1 MRAESVVYRLPAAC
15 AGGVVKILPAAGA
28 VAVAGSWFVA
38 VALRS
43 CFAAVAAHWLVADA
57 AVVVVWELA
66 PVAAAD
72 AVVSELL
79 LAAAFVWELGLAAAV
94 VWEPGLAADAAVA
107 VWGLALAAAGAVAV
121 VSVVEP
127 VAAFQAWLVAAV
139 GQVWPFPVV
148 SLALRG
154 PVLRFRKVVIERL
167 RL

>member
-1 MRAESVVYRLPAAC
+1 M
-15 AGGVVKILPAAGA
+15 PAAGA
-28 VAVAGSWFVA
+28 VAVAGSWLVA

-57 AVVVVWELA
+57 AVVVVWELVL
-66 PVAAAD
+66 VAAV
-72 AVVSELL
+72 AV
-79 LAAAFVWELGLAAAV
+79 VWELGLVAAVDAV
-94 VWEPGLAADAAVA
+94 VWELG
-107 VWGLALAAAGAVAV
+107 LAAAGAVAV

-148 SLALRG
+148 SLG
-154 PVLRFRKVVIERL
+154 PVLRFRKVAIERL

>member
-1 MRAESVVYRLPAAC
+1 
-15 AGGVVKILPAAGA
+15 VKIVPAAGA
-28 VAVAGSWFVA
+28 VAVAGSWLVA

-57 AVVVVWELA
+57 AVAVVWELEL
-66 PVAAAD
+66 VAAVAVVWELELVAAVD
-72 AVVSELL
+72 AV
-79 LAAAFVWELGLAAAV
+79 VWELGLVAAVAV
-94 VWEPGLAADAAVA
+94 VWELGLVAAVDA
-107 VWGLALAAAGAVAV
+107 VVWELGLAAAGAVAV

>member
-1 MRAESVVYRLPAAC
+1 
-15 AGGVVKILPAAGA
+15 VKILPAAGA
-28 VAVAGSWFVA
+28 VAVAASWLVA

-57 AVVVVWELA
+57 AVVVVWELGL
-66 PVAAAD
+66 VA
-72 AVVSELL
+72 
-79 LAAAFVWELGLAAAV
+79 AAAV
-94 VWEPGLAADAAVA
+94 VWELRLVAAVDA
-107 VWGLALAAAGAVAV
+107 VVWELGLAAAGAVAV

-139 GQVWPFPVV
+139 GQVWLFPVV

>member
-15 AGGVVKILPAAGA
+15 AGGVVKIVPAAGA
-28 VAVAGSWFVA
+28 VAVAGSWLVA

-57 AVVVVWELA
+57 AVVVVWELVL
-66 PVAAAD
+66 VAAVAVVWELELVAAVD
-72 AVVSELL
+72 AV
-79 LAAAFVWELGLAAAV
+79 VWELG
-94 VWEPGLAADAAVA
+94 
-107 VWGLALAAAGAVAV
+107 LAAAGAVAV

>member
-1 MRAESVVYRLPAAC
+1 
-15 AGGVVKILPAAGA
+15 VKILPAAGA

-43 CFAAVAAHWLVADA
+43 CFAAVAAHWLVAGA
-57 AVVVVWELA
+57 AVVVVWELEL
-66 PVAAAD
+66 VAAVD
-72 AVVSELL
+72 AVVWELEL
-79 LAAAFVWELGLAAAV
+79 VAAVDAVVWELELVAAVAVVWELVLVAAVDAVVWELG
-94 VWEPGLAADAAVA
+94 
-107 VWGLALAAAGAVAV
+107 LAAAGAVAV

>member
-1 MRAESVVYRLPAAC
+1 M
-15 AGGVVKILPAAGA
+15 PAAGA
-28 VAVAGSWFVA
+28 VAVAVSWLVA

-57 AVVVVWELA
+57 AVVVVWELVL
-66 PVAAAD
+66 VAAVAVVWELELVAAVD
-72 AVVSELL
+72 AV
-79 LAAAFVWELGLAAAV
+79 VWELGLVAAVDAV
-94 VWEPGLAADAAVA
+94 VWELG
-107 VWGLALAAAGAVAV
+107 LAAAGAVAV

-127 VAAFQAWLVAAV
+127 AAAFQAWLVAAV

>member
-1 MRAESVVYRLPAAC
+1 
-15 AGGVVKILPAAGA
+15 VKILPAAGA

-43 CFAAVAAHWLVADA
+43 CFAAVAAHWLVAGA
-57 AVVVVWELA
+57 AVVVVWELEL
-66 PVAAAD
+66 VAAVD
-72 AVVSELL
+72 AVVWELEL
-79 LAAAFVWELGLAAAV
+79 VAAVDAVVWELELVAAVDAVVWELGLVAAVAV
-94 VWEPGLAADAAVA
+94 VWELVLVAAVDA
-107 VWGLALAAAGAVAV
+107 VVWELGLAAAGAVAV

>member
-1 MRAESVVYRLPAAC
+1 M
-15 AGGVVKILPAAGA
+15 PAAGA
-28 VAVAGSWFVA
+28 VAGSWLVA

-66 PVAAAD
+66 LVAAVD
-72 AVVSELL
+72 AV
-79 LAAAFVWELGLAAAV
+79 VWELGLVAAVDAV
-94 VWEPGLAADAAVA
+94 VWELG
-107 VWGLALAAAGAVAV
+107 LAAAGAVAV

-154 PVLRFRKVVIERL
+154 PVRRFRKVVIERL